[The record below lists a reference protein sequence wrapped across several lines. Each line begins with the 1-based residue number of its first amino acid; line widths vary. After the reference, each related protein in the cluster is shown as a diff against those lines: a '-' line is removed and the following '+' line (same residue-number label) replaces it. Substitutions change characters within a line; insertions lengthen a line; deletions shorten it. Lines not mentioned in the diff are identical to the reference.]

1 MNRDEIQAAVLAVIT
16 EVAPE
21 VDGAAIVPG
30 KALRRQVDLDSADWL
45 NVLVGIQQQLGV
57 EVSDADAARLSTLD
71 MLVDHVLAARGG
83 A

>member
-1 MNRDEIQAAVLAVIT
+1 MTRDQIQAAVLGVIT

-21 VDGAAIVPG
+21 IDGAAIVPG
-30 KALRRQVDLDSADWL
+30 KSLRRQVDLDSADWL
-45 NVLVGIQQQLGV
+45 NVLVGLQQALGV
-57 EVSDADAARLSTLD
+57 EISDADAARLATLD

>member
-1 MNRDEIQAAVLAVIT
+1 MTRDQIQAAVLGVIT

-21 VDGAAIVPG
+21 IDGAAIVPG

-45 NVLVGIQQQLGV
+45 TVLVGLQQALGV
-57 EVSDADAARLSTLD
+57 EISDADAARLATLD

>member
-1 MNRDEIQAAVLAVIT
+1 MTRDQIQAAVLGVIT

-21 VDGAAIVPG
+21 IDGAAIVPG

-45 NVLVGIQQQLGV
+45 NVLVGLQQALGV
-57 EVSDADAARLSTLD
+57 AISDADAARLATLD

>member
-1 MNRDEIQAAVLAVIT
+1 MTRDQIQAAVLGVIT

-21 VDGAAIVPG
+21 IDGAAIVPG

-45 NVLVGIQQQLGV
+45 NVLVGLQQALGV
-57 EVSDADAARLSTLD
+57 EISDADAARLATLD

>member
-83 A
+83 V